1 MDYSPFE
8 RQEIISSFLQD
19 KNMCS
24 KKLGAKIKNCEEL
37 RANFEKEMGS
47 SSGCSSCKKK
57 AVYSKYRQIISAQ
70 LLQEGR

>member
-47 SSGCSSCKKK
+47 SSG
-57 AVYSKYRQIISAQ
+57 
-70 LLQEGR
+70 